1 MTDQG
6 VLLQKFGREFAK
18 GTILFH
24 EGDTQSKEMYVI
36 HKGKVKISKKVG
48 NQETVLAYLGQ
59 GEFFGEM
66 AILNNKPRSA
76 TAEVTEDSTLLVI
89 DPKTFEMMIKGNTEV
104 AFRMI
109 KKLADRIEETDNTIE
124 LLMIKDT
131 NSRVVH
137 ALESL
142 AESIGIGRDGGM
154 MLPVSTEELV
164 SRAGVSSDQ
173 ALKILEKLKKA
184 RVIAIS
190 SEGIFI
196 QDLSKL
202 RKFVEFLI
210 LKEQFGDL
218 D

>member
-1 MTDQG
+1 MSDQD

-36 HKGKVKISKKVG
+36 HRGKVKISKKVG
-48 NQETVLAYLGQ
+48 HQETVLAYLGQ

-109 KKLADRIEETDNTIE
+109 KKLSDRIEETDNTIE

-154 MLPVSTEELV
+154 MLPVSTDELV

-173 ALKILEKLKKA
+173 ALTILEKLKKA

-190 SEGIFI
+190 SEGVFI